1 MDFDQEKIAII
12 HDFGM
17 DFEELGRCLKRLNT
31 RFPAGV
37 IIPMLENE
45 LSSPVIGKII
55 DGLNECDY
63 LRKVFIALSAPDVEG
78 YNKALKIF
86 SRFEVPYEVIWCNR
100 REVND
105 VLEELKEK
113 GLDITTLSG
122 KGRDL
127 WIAIG
132 IASLDLY
139 AFAIHDADIV
149 YYSGKIPTKILYPVI
164 EPRLDFFFSKGYY
177 ARVNVESRVMYGRVY
192 RLFINPLLEALQEKL
207 GYRSE
212 FLRYL
217 QAFRYSLSGEVAIT
231 SNLALNLRIPC
242 DWGLEI
248 GMLAELFRNASYK
261 RICQVDLGFYE
272 HKHKKITSNELL
284 KTAGDCLFTLL
295 RTLTET
301 DGINVSEDF
310 LLSLQVLY
318 GRLAQDKVRQ
328 YHADAICNGLN
339 YDRHQEETN
348 VEKFA
353 KVITNSGKKY
363 LKNPAASQLPDW
375 IRAIS
380 AMPDL
385 KERLREVAIE

>member
-17 DFEELGRCLKRLNT
+17 DFEELRRCLKRLNT

-45 LSSPVIGKII
+45 LSSPVIGRII

-63 LRKVFIALSAPDVEG
+63 LRKVFIALSASDVEG

-113 GLDITTLSG
+113 GLDITMLSG

-177 ARVNVESRVMYGRVY
+177 ARVNVESRVM
-192 RLFINPLLEALQEKL
+192 
-207 GYRSE
+207 
-212 FLRYL
+212 
-217 QAFRYSLSGEVAIT
+217 
-231 SNLALNLRIPC
+231 
-242 DWGLEI
+242 
-248 GMLAELFRNASYK
+248 
-261 RICQVDLGFYE
+261 
-272 HKHKKITSNELL
+272 
-284 KTAGDCLFTLL
+284 
-295 RTLTET
+295 
-301 DGINVSEDF
+301 
-310 LLSLQVLY
+310 
-318 GRLAQDKVRQ
+318 
-328 YHADAICNGLN
+328 
-339 YDRHQEETN
+339 
-348 VEKFA
+348 
-353 KVITNSGKKY
+353 
-363 LKNPAASQLPDW
+363 
-375 IRAIS
+375 
-380 AMPDL
+380 
-385 KERLREVAIE
+385 